1 MALSTAPL
9 DADVDLAIEGV
20 YCCEQSSEPELILPV
35 AWFQDC
41 TASSAGAL
49 LPVKINYTTAEC

>member
-1 MALSTAPL
+1 MALSTALL
-9 DADVDLAIEGV
+9 DADVDLAIEAV
-20 YCCEQSSEPELILPV
+20 YCCEQGSEPELTLPI

-49 LPVKINYTTAEC
+49 FPVRISYTTAEC